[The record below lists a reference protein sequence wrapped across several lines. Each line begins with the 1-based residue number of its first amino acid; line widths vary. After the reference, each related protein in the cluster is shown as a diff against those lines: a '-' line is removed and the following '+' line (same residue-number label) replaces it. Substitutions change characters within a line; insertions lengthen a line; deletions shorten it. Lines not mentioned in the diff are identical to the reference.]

1 MYLKRLELQGF
12 KSFPEK
18 TVLTFDR
25 AITAIVGPNGSGK
38 SNISD
43 ALLWVMGEQR
53 SRALRGGKM
62 EDVIF
67 GGTEKRSP
75 MGFAQVS
82 LVLDNAKGL
91 FPVDAPEVV
100 ITRRYYRSGESEYR
114 LNRET
119 VRLKDIIS
127 LLMDTGLGR
136 DGYSV
141 IGQGRI
147 AEIVSAKST
156 DRREIFEEAAG
167 ISRFRYRKEEAE
179 RKLERTEE
187 NLLRINDKI
196 DELSLQLAPL
206 KKQAETAK
214 KYLLLRDEQREL
226 EISVWMETLDR
237 LHVRTETLNAEYA
250 LSNSTLCAAQKEL
263 ETLYAESEEFSEK
276 MRECDLDAER
286 VRMQQGAAEQAA
298 AECER
303 SAAVLS
309 TNLEHNAENLQRLR
323 EEISEQ
329 SGRTESLRSQIAA
342 QQARAVEID
351 ALLAENTRQT
361 ALLQNQA
368 VENEVSSGEMQQSL
382 TALVIQENDAADAL
396 SRCTAELSMHTGRR
410 EELNHRASQID
421 ADIGAAEKQ
430 RAAYAAALRD
440 AEQTYEKAMARTNEL
455 ENVLH
460 GHRMLLDGRER
471 AVREQTAE
479 KNRLTVEKRSA
490 EARVH
495 LLSEMEKEYEGMGK
509 AVKAVMRAAERGTL
523 QGVRGPVA
531 KLLTVPDRYAVA
543 IETALGAAMQNIVVE
558 NQNCGKA
565 AIELLK
571 RSDAGRATFLPIDT
585 IRPSTLQRKPPVAN
599 GCHGVAVELVSFAPE
614 YAGIFG
620 NLLGR
625 TVVAETL
632 SDAIRLSRQFESRVR
647 IVTLD
652 GQMINAG
659 GSMTGG
665 SAARNVGILSRAN
678 ELARLSERL
687 SALTAQEK
695 QASEQLA
702 EAERTLAAAKYES
715 EQAAAALDEGR
726 DALHKAET
734 ALAQRR
740 LLDETRAKALEDL
753 LAEKNGLSANVQENE
768 AAAAAL
774 ESERQTV
781 AERLE
786 QLRTQRA
793 ELSAGQADFERR
805 RQALSEQVAALRAAR
820 AALESE
826 RETAQRA
833 YEQLEQLLTALTGDS
848 AQREAA
854 IAELQARRT
863 ALESELA
870 ECRAQAESHRKLA
883 ARQKT
888 ELAALSA
895 SRLEWEGRRTRSDK
909 AGQDKNREIM
919 DLQSACAACEQK
931 KLSAELEEKQILDKL
946 WDNYELSR
954 SAAQQQRHPVENVAA
969 ANKRIAELRRE
980 TGSLGNVN
988 IGAIEEYDRLNERHG
1003 FLSGQRDDVEAAKR
1017 DLVKI
1022 IGDITGEMK
1031 EIFLREF
1038 AAIDTSFRAVFLELF
1053 GGGKASLE
1061 LEDPQDPL
1069 GCGIEIHV
1077 QPPGKA
1083 VTTISLLSGGEKSF
1097 VAICLYFAIIKVRP
1111 TPFCIMD
1118 EIDAALDEANVERYA
1133 RYMRTLT
1140 ENTQFI
1146 AITHHRATME
1156 EADVLYGV
1164 TMQEKGVTT
1173 VLSLDL
1179 DEAERTASQ

>member
-91 FPVDAPEVV
+91 FPVDSPEVV

-276 MRECDLDAER
+276 MRACDLDAER

-382 TALVIQENDAADAL
+382 AALVIQENDAADAL

-430 RAAYAAALRD
+430 RVAYAAALRD

-479 KNRLTVEKRSA
+479 KTRLTVKKRSA

-543 IETALGAAMQNIVVE
+543 IETALGVAMQNIVVE

-585 IRPSTLQRKPPVAN
+585 IRLSTLQRKPPVAN

-715 EQAAAALDEGR
+715 ELAAAALDEGR

-883 ARQKT
+883 EQQKT

-954 SAAQQQRHPVENVAA
+954 SAAQQQRHPMENVAA

>member
-1 MYLKRLELQGF
+1 M
-12 KSFPEK
+12 
-18 TVLTFDR
+18 
-25 AITAIVGPNGSGK
+25 
-38 SNISD
+38 
-43 ALLWVMGEQR
+43 
-53 SRALRGGKM
+53 
-62 EDVIF
+62 
-67 GGTEKRSP
+67 
-75 MGFAQVS
+75 
-82 LVLDNAKGL
+82 
-91 FPVDAPEVV
+91 
-100 ITRRYYRSGESEYR
+100 
-114 LNRET
+114 
-119 VRLKDIIS
+119 
-127 LLMDTGLGR
+127 
-136 DGYSV
+136 
-141 IGQGRI
+141 
-147 AEIVSAKST
+147 
-156 DRREIFEEAAG
+156 
-167 ISRFRYRKEEAE
+167 
-179 RKLERTEE
+179 
-187 NLLRINDKI
+187 
-196 DELSLQLAPL
+196 
-206 KKQAETAK
+206 
-214 KYLLLRDEQREL
+214 
-226 EISVWMETLDR
+226 
-237 LHVRTETLNAEYA
+237 
-250 LSNSTLCAAQKEL
+250 
-263 ETLYAESEEFSEK
+263 
-276 MRECDLDAER
+276 
-286 VRMQQGAAEQAA
+286 
-298 AECER
+298 
-303 SAAVLS
+303 
-309 TNLEHNAENLQRLR
+309 
-323 EEISEQ
+323 
-329 SGRTESLRSQIAA
+329 
-342 QQARAVEID
+342 
-351 ALLAENTRQT
+351 
-361 ALLQNQA
+361 
-368 VENEVSSGEMQQSL
+368 
-382 TALVIQENDAADAL
+382 
-396 SRCTAELSMHTGRR
+396 
-410 EELNHRASQID
+410 
-421 ADIGAAEKQ
+421 
-430 RAAYAAALRD
+430 
-440 AEQTYEKAMARTNEL
+440 
-455 ENVLH
+455 
-460 GHRMLLDGRER
+460 
-471 AVREQTAE
+471 
-479 KNRLTVEKRSA
+479 
-490 EARVH
+490 
-495 LLSEMEKEYEGMGK
+495 
-509 AVKAVMRAAERGTL
+509 
-523 QGVRGPVA
+523 
-531 KLLTVPDRYAVA
+531 
-543 IETALGAAMQNIVVE
+543 
-558 NQNCGKA
+558 
-565 AIELLK
+565 
-571 RSDAGRATFLPIDT
+571 
-585 IRPSTLQRKPPVAN
+585 
-599 GCHGVAVELVSFAPE
+599 
-614 YAGIFG
+614 
-620 NLLGR
+620 
-625 TVVAETL
+625 
-632 SDAIRLSRQFESRVR
+632 
-647 IVTLD
+647 
-652 GQMINAG
+652 
-659 GSMTGG
+659 
-665 SAARNVGILSRAN
+665 
-678 ELARLSERL
+678 
-687 SALTAQEK
+687 
-695 QASEQLA
+695 
-702 EAERTLAAAKYES
+702 
-715 EQAAAALDEGR
+715 
-726 DALHKAET
+726 
-734 ALAQRR
+734 
-740 LLDETRAKALEDL
+740 DETRAKALEDL

-786 QLRTQRA
+786 QIRTQRA

-826 RETAQRA
+826 RETAQHA

-883 ARQKT
+883 EQQKT